1 MAALSTSRGRHSGYT
16 CLSGFFPRVSKKQLL
31 FCSLQIVFF
40 LLDVFPSISSLPLL
54 GNSFSVFVGFEI
66 GPLVVKDIQRE
77 KDSLKG
83 AEEKL
88 FLCKTWKEAAE
99 TGVTN
104 VSTA

>member
-1 MAALSTSRGRHSGYT
+1 VG
-16 CLSGFFPRVSKKQLL
+16 LL
-31 FCSLQIVFF
+31 AW
-40 LLDVFPSISSLPLL
+40 DVFPSISSLPLL
-54 GNSFSVFVGFEI
+54 GNSFSVFVGFKI
-66 GPLVVKDIQRE
+66 GPLVVKDFHFHQG

-99 TGVTN
+99 TGVTT